1 MPQDH
6 SNEIYDYASE
16 IEVPNDARDKL
27 ATVVARRF
35 NDAVRWQSQE
45 RVGGV
50 PLRMVLRQCYDQYH
64 GILSPTEQKIID
76 DIGVDAHV
84 NLSAMKAGVVQSY
97 LAESLIQAGQLPW
110 TIQPTPVPD
119 LSDSGELMVA
129 QSVQQSVEQGFRG
142 DLRSLVY
149 SLKSEAA
156 RKELEHAQDI
166 ADNMMKL
173 ITDQCAEGGWNRAMF
188 GFINN
193 FCVYPYAVLAG
204 PIPTRRVR
212 MQWSGETLRPKY
224 ETFYEFKSISP
235 WDFWWSP
242 DSPDTQ
248 RGTGIFIRQRWTRQ
262 QLLDAAK
269 MTSYIG
275 ENIIKVLDDANRN
288 DFRYHWISNNPEQT
302 DSQVLSWRDNDT
314 TIDVL
319 IHWGYFSGRELTK
332 YGIPGLEDDEFYN
345 AMITMCGRHIIQV
358 LVEKNPT
365 LNKRPVFTASFYTTQ
380 DRIPGESIPQRLRD
394 VERCY
399 ETCLRYLISNA
410 YYGSAPIT
418 EADYARVSKF
428 MSDEDIG
435 RIIPGSMYFSEPEL
449 GNATPAFKYYSL
461 PNNMAAFQNAL
472 VYFMDLADRVTNI
485 PAALHGTAQG
495 SGANRTFRGAAMLQS
510 NAVKAIQSAV
520 FNIDEFVYK
529 PLGELLYN
537 YNMIYSKDQTVK
549 GDCKIMA
556 RGVTALLQK
565 ETDRQNSYEILQ
577 MVASAGQQL
586 AALPNG
592 AKIVQWALKN
602 VFQNMGVPKE
612 LLKDE
617 GVQGQNQAGQG
628 IPGGIPGQGGQEAGQ
643 PGQGGQPDMGGQVPG
658 GESGQAGAQ
667 GGNLP
672 GLTPEAS

>member
-314 TIDVL
+314 TIDIL
-319 IHWGYFSGRELTK
+319 IHWGYFSGRELSK
-332 YGIPGLEDDEFYN
+332 YGVPGLEDNEFYN
-345 AMITMCGRHIIQV
+345 AMVTMCGRHIIQV

-537 YNMIYSKDQTVK
+537 YNMVYSKDQTVK

-602 VFQNMGVPKE
+602 VFENMGVPKE

-628 IPGGIPGQGGQEAGQ
+628 IPGGIPGQQGQAEAQ
-643 PGQGGQPDMGGQVPG
+643 QGQGGQPDMGGQVPG
-658 GESGQAGAQ
+658 GTGGQAGA
-667 GGNLP
+667 
-672 GLTPEAS
+672 

>member
-275 ENIIKVLDDANRN
+275 ENIIKVLDDSNRN
-288 DFRYHWISNNPEQT
+288 GFRYHWISNNPEQT

-314 TIDVL
+314 TIDIL

-345 AMITMCGRHIIQV
+345 AMVTMCGRHIIQV

-365 LNKRPVFTASFYTTQ
+365 LSKRPVFTASFYTTQ

-418 EADYARVSKF
+418 EADYARVSKY

-435 RIIPGSMYFSEPEL
+435 RIIPGSMYFSDPEL

-617 GVQGQNQAGQG
+617 GMQGQNQAGQG
-628 IPGGIPGQGGQEAGQ
+628 IPGGIPGQQGQAEAAA
-643 PGQGGQPDMGGQVPG
+643 GQGGQPDMGGQVPG
-658 GESGQAGAQ
+658 GESGQAGA
-667 GGNLP
+667 
-672 GLTPEAS
+672 

>member
-314 TIDVL
+314 TIDIL
-319 IHWGYFSGRELTK
+319 IHWGYFSGRELSK
-332 YGIPGLEDDEFYN
+332 YGVPGLEDNEFYN
-345 AMITMCGRHIIQV
+345 AMVTMCGRHIIQV

-418 EADYARVSKF
+418 EADYARVSKY

-435 RIIPGSMYFSEPEL
+435 RIIPGSMYFSDPEL

-537 YNMIYSKDQTVK
+537 YNMVYSKDQTVK

-602 VFQNMGVPKE
+602 VFENMGVPKE

-617 GVQGQNQAGQG
+617 GMQGQNQAGQG
-628 IPGGIPGQGGQEAGQ
+628 IPGSIPQEGGQEAGQ

-658 GESGQAGAQ
+658 GTGGQAGA
-667 GGNLP
+667 
-672 GLTPEAS
+672 

>member
-129 QSVQQSVEQGFRG
+129 QTVQQSVEQGFRG

-275 ENIIKVLDDANRN
+275 ENIIEVLDDANRN

-314 TIDVL
+314 TIDIL

-345 AMITMCGRHIIQV
+345 AMVTMCGRHIIQV

-628 IPGGIPGQGGQEAGQ
+628 IPGGIPGQQGQAEAAA
-643 PGQGGQPDMGGQVPG
+643 GQGGQPDMGGQVPG
-658 GESGQAGAQ
+658 GESGQAGA
-667 GGNLP
+667 
-672 GLTPEAS
+672 

>member
-269 MTSYIG
+269 MPSYIG
-275 ENIIKVLDDANRN
+275 ENIIEVLDDANRN

-314 TIDVL
+314 TIDIL
-319 IHWGYFSGRELTK
+319 IHWGYFSGRELSK
-332 YGIPGLEDDEFYN
+332 YGVPGLEDNEFYN
-345 AMITMCGRHIIQV
+345 AMVTMCGRHIIQV

-418 EADYARVSKF
+418 EADYARVSKY

-435 RIIPGSMYFSEPEL
+435 RIIPGSMYFSDPEL

-472 VYFMDLADRVTNI
+472 IYFMDLADRVTNI

-602 VFQNMGVPKE
+602 VFENMGVPKE

-628 IPGGIPGQGGQEAGQ
+628 IPGSIPQEGGQEAGQ

-658 GESGQAGAQ
+658 GTGGQAGA
-667 GGNLP
+667 
-672 GLTPEAS
+672 

>member
-6 SNEIYDYASE
+6 SNEIYNYASE

-314 TIDVL
+314 TIDIL

-332 YGIPGLEDDEFYN
+332 YGIPGLEDNEFYN
-345 AMITMCGRHIIQV
+345 AMVTMCGRHIIQV

-537 YNMIYSKDQTVK
+537 YNMVYSKDQTVK

-628 IPGGIPGQGGQEAGQ
+628 IPGGIPGQQGQAEAAA
-643 PGQGGQPDMGGQVPG
+643 GQGGQPDMGGQVPG
-658 GESGQAGAQ
+658 GTGGQAGA
-667 GGNLP
+667 
-672 GLTPEAS
+672 

>member
-119 LSDSGELMVA
+119 LSDSGEMMVA

-314 TIDVL
+314 TIDIL

-345 AMITMCGRHIIQV
+345 AMVTMCGRHIIQV

-628 IPGGIPGQGGQEAGQ
+628 IPGGIPGQQGQAEAAA
-643 PGQGGQPDMGGQVPG
+643 GQGGQPDMGGQVPG
-658 GESGQAGAQ
+658 GESGQAGA
-667 GGNLP
+667 
-672 GLTPEAS
+672 

>member
-64 GILSPTEQKIID
+64 GILSPTEQRIID
-76 DIGVDAHV
+76 NIGIDAHV

-275 ENIIKVLDDANRN
+275 ENIIEVLDDANRN

-314 TIDVL
+314 TIDIL

-345 AMITMCGRHIIQV
+345 AMVTMCGRHIIQV

-537 YNMIYSKDQTVK
+537 YNMVYSKDQTVK

-617 GVQGQNQAGQG
+617 GMQGQNQAGQG
-628 IPGGIPGQGGQEAGQ
+628 IPGGIPGQQGQAEAAA
-643 PGQGGQPDMGGQVPG
+643 GQGGQPDMGGQVPG
-658 GESGQAGAQ
+658 GESGQAGA
-667 GGNLP
+667 
-672 GLTPEAS
+672 

>member
-1 MPQDH
+1 
-6 SNEIYDYASE
+6 
-16 IEVPNDARDKL
+16 
-27 ATVVARRF
+27 
-35 NDAVRWQSQE
+35 
-45 RVGGV
+45 
-50 PLRMVLRQCYDQYH
+50 
-64 GILSPTEQKIID
+64 
-76 DIGVDAHV
+76 
-84 NLSAMKAGVVQSY
+84 MKAGVVQSY

-314 TIDVL
+314 TIDIL
-319 IHWGYFSGRELTK
+319 IHWGYFSGRELSK
-332 YGIPGLEDDEFYN
+332 YGVPGLEDNEFYN
-345 AMITMCGRHIIQV
+345 AMVTMCGRHIIQV

-628 IPGGIPGQGGQEAGQ
+628 IPGGIPGQQGQAEAAA
-643 PGQGGQPDMGGQVPG
+643 GQGGQPDMGGQVPG
-658 GESGQAGAQ
+658 GESGQAGA
-667 GGNLP
+667 
-672 GLTPEAS
+672 

>member
-235 WDFWWSP
+235 WDF
-242 DSPDTQ
+242 
-248 RGTGIFIRQRWTRQ
+248 
-262 QLLDAAK
+262 
-269 MTSYIG
+269 
-275 ENIIKVLDDANRN
+275 
-288 DFRYHWISNNPEQT
+288 
-302 DSQVLSWRDNDT
+302 
-314 TIDVL
+314 
-319 IHWGYFSGRELTK
+319 
-332 YGIPGLEDDEFYN
+332 
-345 AMITMCGRHIIQV
+345 
-358 LVEKNPT
+358 
-365 LNKRPVFTASFYTTQ
+365 
-380 DRIPGESIPQRLRD
+380 
-394 VERCY
+394 
-399 ETCLRYLISNA
+399 
-410 YYGSAPIT
+410 
-418 EADYARVSKF
+418 
-428 MSDEDIG
+428 
-435 RIIPGSMYFSEPEL
+435 
-449 GNATPAFKYYSL
+449 
-461 PNNMAAFQNAL
+461 
-472 VYFMDLADRVTNI
+472 
-485 PAALHGTAQG
+485 
-495 SGANRTFRGAAMLQS
+495 
-510 NAVKAIQSAV
+510 
-520 FNIDEFVYK
+520 
-529 PLGELLYN
+529 
-537 YNMIYSKDQTVK
+537 
-549 GDCKIMA
+549 
-556 RGVTALLQK
+556 
-565 ETDRQNSYEILQ
+565 
-577 MVASAGQQL
+577 
-586 AALPNG
+586 
-592 AKIVQWALKN
+592 
-602 VFQNMGVPKE
+602 
-612 LLKDE
+612 
-617 GVQGQNQAGQG
+617 
-628 IPGGIPGQGGQEAGQ
+628 
-643 PGQGGQPDMGGQVPG
+643 
-658 GESGQAGAQ
+658 
-667 GGNLP
+667 
-672 GLTPEAS
+672 

>member
-204 PIPTRRVR
+204 PIPPRRVR

-275 ENIIKVLDDANRN
+275 ENIIKVLDDSNRN
-288 DFRYHWISNNPEQT
+288 GFRYHWISNNPEQT

-314 TIDVL
+314 TIDIL

-345 AMITMCGRHIIQV
+345 AMVTMCGRHIIQV

-418 EADYARVSKF
+418 EADYSRVSKF

-628 IPGGIPGQGGQEAGQ
+628 IPGGIPGQQGQAEAAA
-643 PGQGGQPDMGGQVPG
+643 GQGGQPDMGGQVPG
-658 GESGQAGAQ
+658 GESGQAGA
-667 GGNLP
+667 
-672 GLTPEAS
+672 

>member
-64 GILSPTEQKIID
+64 GILSPTEQRIID

-235 WDFWWSP
+235 WDFWLSP

-314 TIDVL
+314 TIDIL

-345 AMITMCGRHIIQV
+345 AMVTMCGRHIIQV

-435 RIIPGSMYFSEPEL
+435 RIIPGSMYFSDPEL

-628 IPGGIPGQGGQEAGQ
+628 IPGGIPGQQGQAEAAA
-643 PGQGGQPDMGGQVPG
+643 GQGGQPDMGGQVPG
-658 GESGQAGAQ
+658 GESGQAGA
-667 GGNLP
+667 
-672 GLTPEAS
+672 

>member
-76 DIGVDAHV
+76 NIGVDAHV

-119 LSDSGELMVA
+119 LSDSGEMMVA

-314 TIDVL
+314 TIDIL

-345 AMITMCGRHIIQV
+345 AMVTMCGRHIIQV

-418 EADYARVSKF
+418 EVDYARVSKY

-435 RIIPGSMYFSEPEL
+435 RIIPGSMYFSDPEL

-537 YNMIYSKDQTVK
+537 YNMVYSKDQTVK

-602 VFQNMGVPKE
+602 VFENMGVPKE

-617 GVQGQNQAGQG
+617 GMQGQNQAGQG
-628 IPGGIPGQGGQEAGQ
+628 IPGSIPGQQGQAEAQ
-643 PGQGGQPDMGGQVPG
+643 QGQGGQPDMGGQVPG
-658 GESGQAGAQ
+658 GTGGQAGA
-667 GGNLP
+667 
-672 GLTPEAS
+672 

>member
-64 GILSPTEQKIID
+64 GILSPTEQRIID
-76 DIGVDAHV
+76 NIGIDAHV

-275 ENIIKVLDDANRN
+275 ENIIKVLDDSNRN
-288 DFRYHWISNNPEQT
+288 GFRYHWISNNPEQT

-314 TIDVL
+314 TIDIL

-345 AMITMCGRHIIQV
+345 AMVTMCGRHIIQV

-617 GVQGQNQAGQG
+617 GMQGQNQAGQG
-628 IPGGIPGQGGQEAGQ
+628 IPGGIPGQQGQAEAAA
-643 PGQGGQPDMGGQVPG
+643 GQGGQPDMGGQVPG
-658 GESGQAGAQ
+658 GESGQAGA
-667 GGNLP
+667 
-672 GLTPEAS
+672 

>member
-314 TIDVL
+314 TIDIL

-345 AMITMCGRHIIQV
+345 AMVTMCGRHIIQV

-472 VYFMDLADRVTNI
+472 IYFMDLADRVTNI

-537 YNMIYSKDQTVK
+537 YNMVYSKDQTVK

-658 GESGQAGAQ
+658 SESGQAGA
-667 GGNLP
+667 
-672 GLTPEAS
+672 

>member
-314 TIDVL
+314 TIDML

-332 YGIPGLEDDEFYN
+332 YGVPGLEDDEFYN
-345 AMITMCGRHIIQV
+345 AMVTMCGRHIIQV

-537 YNMIYSKDQTVK
+537 YNMVYSKDQTVK

-658 GESGQAGAQ
+658 GESGQAGA
-667 GGNLP
+667 
-672 GLTPEAS
+672 

>member
-64 GILSPTEQKIID
+64 GILSPTEQRIID

-275 ENIIKVLDDANRN
+275 ENIIKVLDDSNRN
-288 DFRYHWISNNPEQT
+288 GFRYHWISNNPEQT

-345 AMITMCGRHIIQV
+345 AMVTMCGRHIIQV

-537 YNMIYSKDQTVK
+537 YNMVYSKDQTVK

-628 IPGGIPGQGGQEAGQ
+628 IPGGIPGQQGQAEAAA
-643 PGQGGQPDMGGQVPG
+643 GQGGQPDMGGQVPG
-658 GESGQAGAQ
+658 GESGQAGA
-667 GGNLP
+667 
-672 GLTPEAS
+672 

>member
-314 TIDVL
+314 TIDIL

-345 AMITMCGRHIIQV
+345 AMVTMCGRHIIQV

-537 YNMIYSKDQTVK
+537 YNMVYSKDQTVK

-592 AKIVQWALKN
+592 ARIVQWALKN

-628 IPGGIPGQGGQEAGQ
+628 IPGGIPGQQGQAEAAA
-643 PGQGGQPDMGGQVPG
+643 GQGGQPDMGGQVPG
-658 GESGQAGAQ
+658 GESGQAGA
-667 GGNLP
+667 
-672 GLTPEAS
+672 

>member
-212 MQWSGETLRPKY
+212 MQWSGETLKPKY

-314 TIDVL
+314 TIDIL

-332 YGIPGLEDDEFYN
+332 YGIPGLEDNEFYN
-345 AMITMCGRHIIQV
+345 AMVTMCGRHIIQV

-495 SGANRTFRGAAMLQS
+495 SGVNRTFRGAAMLQS

-628 IPGGIPGQGGQEAGQ
+628 IPGGIPGQQGQAEAAA
-643 PGQGGQPDMGGQVPG
+643 GQGGQPDMGGQVPG
-658 GESGQAGAQ
+658 GTGGQAGA
-667 GGNLP
+667 
-672 GLTPEAS
+672 

>member
-50 PLRMVLRQCYDQYH
+50 PLRIVLRQCYDQYH
-64 GILSPTEQKIID
+64 GILSPTEQRIID
-76 DIGVDAHV
+76 NIGIDAHV

-212 MQWSGETLRPKY
+212 MQWSGETLKPKY

-275 ENIIKVLDDANRN
+275 ENIIKVLDDSNRN
-288 DFRYHWISNNPEQT
+288 GFRYHWISNNPEQT

-314 TIDVL
+314 TIDIL

-345 AMITMCGRHIIQV
+345 AMVTMCGRHIIQV

-418 EADYARVSKF
+418 EADYQRVSKY

-435 RIIPGSMYFSEPEL
+435 RIIPGSMYFSDPEL

-628 IPGGIPGQGGQEAGQ
+628 IPGGIPGQQGQAEAAA
-643 PGQGGQPDMGGQVPG
+643 GQGGQPDMGGQVPG
-658 GESGQAGAQ
+658 GESGQAGA
-667 GGNLP
+667 
-672 GLTPEAS
+672 

>member
-269 MTSYIG
+269 MPSYIG
-275 ENIIKVLDDANRN
+275 DNIVEVLDDANRN
-288 DFRYHWISNNPEQT
+288 DFRYHWISNNPEQS

-314 TIDVL
+314 TIDIL

-345 AMITMCGRHIIQV
+345 AMVTMCGRHIIQV

-418 EADYARVSKF
+418 EADYARVSKY

-435 RIIPGSMYFSEPEL
+435 RIIPGSMYFSDPEL

-472 VYFMDLADRVTNI
+472 IYFMDLADRVTNI

-537 YNMIYSKDQTVK
+537 YNMVYSKDQTVK

-602 VFQNMGVPKE
+602 VFENMGVPKE

-617 GVQGQNQAGQG
+617 GMQGQNQAGQG
-628 IPGGIPGQGGQEAGQ
+628 IPGSIPGQGGQEAQ
-643 PGQGGQPDMGGQVPG
+643 QGQGGQPDMGGQVPG
-658 GESGQAGAQ
+658 GENGQAGA
-667 GGNLP
+667 
-672 GLTPEAS
+672 

>member
-314 TIDVL
+314 TIDIL
-319 IHWGYFSGRELTK
+319 IHWGYFSGRELSK
-332 YGIPGLEDDEFYN
+332 YGVPGLEDNEFYN
-345 AMITMCGRHIIQV
+345 AMVTMCGRHIIQV

-537 YNMIYSKDQTVK
+537 YNMVYSKDQTVK

-658 GESGQAGAQ
+658 GESGQAGA
-667 GGNLP
+667 
-672 GLTPEAS
+672 

>member
-314 TIDVL
+314 TIDIL

-332 YGIPGLEDDEFYN
+332 YGVPGLEDDEFYN
-345 AMITMCGRHIIQV
+345 AMVTMCGRHIIQV

-537 YNMIYSKDQTVK
+537 YNMVYSKDQTVK

-628 IPGGIPGQGGQEAGQ
+628 IPGGIPGQQGQAEAAA
-643 PGQGGQPDMGGQVPG
+643 GQGGQPDMGGQVPG
-658 GESGQAGAQ
+658 GESGQAGA
-667 GGNLP
+667 
-672 GLTPEAS
+672 

>member
-345 AMITMCGRHIIQV
+345 AMVTMCGRHIIQV

-537 YNMIYSKDQTVK
+537 YNMVYSKDQTVK

-617 GVQGQNQAGQG
+617 GMQGQNQAGQG
-628 IPGGIPGQGGQEAGQ
+628 IPGGIPGQQGQAEAAA
-643 PGQGGQPDMGGQVPG
+643 GQGGQSDMGGQVPG
-658 GESGQAGAQ
+658 GESGQAGA
-667 GGNLP
+667 
-672 GLTPEAS
+672 

>member
-64 GILSPTEQKIID
+64 GILSPTEQRIID
-76 DIGVDAHV
+76 NIGIDAHV

-275 ENIIKVLDDANRN
+275 ENIIKVLDDSNRN
-288 DFRYHWISNNPEQT
+288 GFRYHWISNNPEQT

-314 TIDVL
+314 TIDIL

-345 AMITMCGRHIIQV
+345 AMVTMCGRHIIQV

-628 IPGGIPGQGGQEAGQ
+628 IPGGIPGQQGQAEAAA
-643 PGQGGQPDMGGQVPG
+643 GQGGQPDMGGQVPG
-658 GESGQAGAQ
+658 GESGQAGA
-667 GGNLP
+667 
-672 GLTPEAS
+672 

>member
-314 TIDVL
+314 TIDIL

-345 AMITMCGRHIIQV
+345 AMVTMCGRHIIQV

-365 LNKRPVFTASFYTTQ
+365 LNRRPVFTASFYTTQ

-418 EADYARVSKF
+418 EADYARVSKY

-435 RIIPGSMYFSEPEL
+435 RIIPGSMYFSDPEL

-537 YNMIYSKDQTVK
+537 YNMVYSKDQTVK

-602 VFQNMGVPKE
+602 VFENMGVPKE

-628 IPGGIPGQGGQEAGQ
+628 IPGSIPQEGGQEAGQ

-658 GESGQAGAQ
+658 GTGGQAGA
-667 GGNLP
+667 
-672 GLTPEAS
+672 

>member
-275 ENIIKVLDDANRN
+275 ENIIKVLDDSNRN
-288 DFRYHWISNNPEQT
+288 GFRYHWISNNPEQT

-314 TIDVL
+314 TIDIL

-345 AMITMCGRHIIQV
+345 AMVTMCGRHIIQV

-418 EADYARVSKF
+418 EADYARVSKY

-435 RIIPGSMYFSEPEL
+435 RIIPGSMYFSDPEL

-628 IPGGIPGQGGQEAGQ
+628 IPGGIPGQQGQAEAAA
-643 PGQGGQPDMGGQVPG
+643 GQGGQPDMGGQVPG
-658 GESGQAGAQ
+658 SESGQAGA
-667 GGNLP
+667 
-672 GLTPEAS
+672 

>member
-193 FCVYPYAVLAG
+193 SCVYPYAVLAG

-262 QLLDAAK
+262 QLLDATK

-314 TIDVL
+314 TIDIL

-332 YGIPGLEDDEFYN
+332 YGIPGLEDNEFYN
-345 AMITMCGRHIIQV
+345 AMVTMCGRHIIQV

-365 LNKRPVFTASFYTTQ
+365 LNRRPVFTASFYTTQ

-418 EADYARVSKF
+418 EADYARVSKY

-435 RIIPGSMYFSEPEL
+435 RIIPGSMYFSDPEL
-449 GNATPAFKYYSL
+449 GNATPAFKYYSM
-461 PNNMAAFQNAL
+461 PTNMAAYQNAL
-472 VYFMDLADRVTNI
+472 AYFMDLADRVTNI

-537 YNMIYSKDQTVK
+537 YNMVYSKDPTVK

-602 VFQNMGVPKE
+602 VFENMGVPKE

-617 GVQGQNQAGQG
+617 GMQGQNQAGQG
-628 IPGGIPGQGGQEAGQ
+628 IPGSIPGQGGQEAQ
-643 PGQGGQPDMGGQVPG
+643 QGQGGQPDMGGQVPG
-658 GESGQAGAQ
+658 GENGQAGA
-667 GGNLP
+667 
-672 GLTPEAS
+672 

>member
-314 TIDVL
+314 TIDIL
-319 IHWGYFSGRELTK
+319 IHWGYFSGRELSK
-332 YGIPGLEDDEFYN
+332 YGVPGLEDNEFYN
-345 AMITMCGRHIIQV
+345 AMVTMCGRHIIQV

-418 EADYARVSKF
+418 EADYDRVSKY

-435 RIIPGSMYFSEPEL
+435 RIIPGSMYFSGPEL

-537 YNMIYSKDQTVK
+537 YNMVYSKDQTVK

-602 VFQNMGVPKE
+602 VFENMGVPKE

-628 IPGGIPGQGGQEAGQ
+628 IPGSIPGQGGQEAQ
-643 PGQGGQPDMGGQVPG
+643 QGQGGQPDMGGQVPG
-658 GESGQAGAQ
+658 GENGQAGA
-667 GGNLP
+667 
-672 GLTPEAS
+672 

>member
-275 ENIIKVLDDANRN
+275 ENIIEVLDDANRN

-314 TIDVL
+314 TIDIL
-319 IHWGYFSGRELTK
+319 IHWGYFSGRELSK
-332 YGIPGLEDDEFYN
+332 YGVPGLEDNEFYN
-345 AMITMCGRHIIQV
+345 AMVTMCGRHIIQV

-435 RIIPGSMYFSEPEL
+435 RIIPGSIYFSDPEL

-602 VFQNMGVPKE
+602 VFENMGVPKE

-628 IPGGIPGQGGQEAGQ
+628 IPGSIPQEGGQEAGQ

-658 GESGQAGAQ
+658 GTGGQAGA
-667 GGNLP
+667 
-672 GLTPEAS
+672 

>member
-119 LSDSGELMVA
+119 LSDSGEMMVA

-212 MQWSGETLRPKY
+212 MQWSGETLKPKY

-314 TIDVL
+314 TIDIL

-345 AMITMCGRHIIQV
+345 AMVTMCGRHIIQV

-628 IPGGIPGQGGQEAGQ
+628 IPGGIPGQQGQAEAAA
-643 PGQGGQPDMGGQVPG
+643 GQGGQPDMGGQVPG
-658 GESGQAGAQ
+658 GESGQAGA
-667 GGNLP
+667 
-672 GLTPEAS
+672 

>member
-314 TIDVL
+314 TIDIL
-319 IHWGYFSGRELTK
+319 IHWGYFSGRELSK
-332 YGIPGLEDDEFYN
+332 YGVPGLEDNEFYN
-345 AMITMCGRHIIQV
+345 AMVTMCGRHIIQV

-537 YNMIYSKDQTVK
+537 YNMVYSKDQTVK

-602 VFQNMGVPKE
+602 VFENMGVPKE

-628 IPGGIPGQGGQEAGQ
+628 IPGGIPGQQGQAEAAA
-643 PGQGGQPDMGGQVPG
+643 GQGGQPDMGGQVPG
-658 GESGQAGAQ
+658 GESGQAGA
-667 GGNLP
+667 
-672 GLTPEAS
+672 

>member
-275 ENIIKVLDDANRN
+275 ENIIEVLDDANRN

-314 TIDVL
+314 TIDIL

-345 AMITMCGRHIIQV
+345 AMVTMCGRHIIQV

-418 EADYARVSKF
+418 EADYSRVSKF

-628 IPGGIPGQGGQEAGQ
+628 IPGGIPGQQGQAEAAA
-643 PGQGGQPDMGGQVPG
+643 GQGGQPDMGGQVPG
-658 GESGQAGAQ
+658 GESGQAGA
-667 GGNLP
+667 
-672 GLTPEAS
+672 

>member
-269 MTSYIG
+269 MPSYIG

-314 TIDVL
+314 TIDIL
-319 IHWGYFSGRELTK
+319 IHWGYFSGRELSK
-332 YGIPGLEDDEFYN
+332 YGVPGLEDNEFYN
-345 AMITMCGRHIIQV
+345 AMVTMCGRHIIQV

-418 EADYARVSKF
+418 EADYARVSKY

-435 RIIPGSMYFSEPEL
+435 RIIPGSMYFSDPEL

-472 VYFMDLADRVTNI
+472 IYFMDLADRVTNI

-602 VFQNMGVPKE
+602 VFENMGVPKE

-628 IPGGIPGQGGQEAGQ
+628 IPGSIPQEGGQEAGQ

-658 GESGQAGAQ
+658 GTGGQAGA
-667 GGNLP
+667 
-672 GLTPEAS
+672 

>member
-314 TIDVL
+314 TIDIL

-332 YGIPGLEDDEFYN
+332 YGVPGLEDDEFYN
-345 AMITMCGRHIIQV
+345 AMVTMCGRHIIQV

-617 GVQGQNQAGQG
+617 GMQGQNQAGQG

-658 GESGQAGAQ
+658 GESGQAGA
-667 GGNLP
+667 
-672 GLTPEAS
+672 

>member
-332 YGIPGLEDDEFYN
+332 YGIPGLEDNEFYN
-345 AMITMCGRHIIQV
+345 AMVTMCGRHIIQV

-537 YNMIYSKDQTVK
+537 YNMVYSKDQTVK

-658 GESGQAGAQ
+658 GESGQAGA
-667 GGNLP
+667 
-672 GLTPEAS
+672 

>member
-269 MTSYIG
+269 MPSYIG

-314 TIDVL
+314 TIDIL
-319 IHWGYFSGRELTK
+319 IHWGYFSGRELSK
-332 YGIPGLEDDEFYN
+332 YGVPGLEDNEFYN
-345 AMITMCGRHIIQV
+345 AMVTMCGRHIIQV

-399 ETCLRYLISNA
+399 ETCLRYLVSNA

-435 RIIPGSMYFSEPEL
+435 RIIPGSIYFSDPEL

-592 AKIVQWALKN
+592 ARIVQWALKN
-602 VFQNMGVPKE
+602 VFENMGVPKE

-628 IPGGIPGQGGQEAGQ
+628 IPGSIPQEGGQEAGQ

-658 GESGQAGAQ
+658 GTGGQAGA
-667 GGNLP
+667 
-672 GLTPEAS
+672 

>member
-110 TIQPTPVPD
+110 TIQPTPIPD

-314 TIDVL
+314 TIDIL

-332 YGIPGLEDDEFYN
+332 YGIPGLEDNEFYN
-345 AMITMCGRHIIQV
+345 AMVTMCGRHIIQV

-418 EADYARVSKF
+418 EADYARVSKY

-435 RIIPGSMYFSEPEL
+435 RIIPGSMYFSDPEL

-472 VYFMDLADRVTNI
+472 IYFMDLADRVTNI

-537 YNMIYSKDQTVK
+537 YNMVYSKDQTVK

-602 VFQNMGVPKE
+602 VFENMGVPKE

-628 IPGGIPGQGGQEAGQ
+628 IPGSIPGQQGQAEAQ
-643 PGQGGQPDMGGQVPG
+643 QGQGGQPDMGGQVPG
-658 GESGQAGAQ
+658 GTGGQAGA
-667 GGNLP
+667 
-672 GLTPEAS
+672 